1 MNAFG
6 ALLSVHESERHLY
19 SVEIPAIL
27 HRLYVCA
34 RMRMDVSSFHPQ
46 FDLYSAVHDF
56 QCESL
61 MLHDSHEMEFSH
73 ATSLRREEDTRI

>member
-27 HRLYVCA
+27 HRLHVCA

-73 ATSLRREEDTRI
+73 TTSLRREEDTRI